1 MIYSKGNEGLTTPLK
16 AIVMTI
22 KQLFKLEKCLE
33 DISANYMHTEIEYKT
48 KLKNEF
54 QKSKTFGFNDLE
66 MEGSWIVI
74 FAKDIVEQNFI
85 MNEIIKNVPNIKYSA
100 LIFMDE
106 NVGGD
111 YRIFIRIQ
119 EKE

>member
-1 MIYSKGNEGLTTPLK
+1 MIYSKGNEGLTTPHK

-22 KQLFKLEKCLE
+22 KQLFQLEKCLE
-33 DISANYMHTEIEYKT
+33 DISANFMHTKIEYKT

-74 FAKDIVEQNFI
+74 FAKDITEQSYI
-85 MNEIIKNVPNIKYSA
+85 MNEIIMKVPNIKYSA
-100 LIFMDE
+100 LMFIDE
-106 NVGGD
+106 SEIGV
-111 YRIFIRIQ
+111 YRIFIRV
-119 EKE
+119 KEEE